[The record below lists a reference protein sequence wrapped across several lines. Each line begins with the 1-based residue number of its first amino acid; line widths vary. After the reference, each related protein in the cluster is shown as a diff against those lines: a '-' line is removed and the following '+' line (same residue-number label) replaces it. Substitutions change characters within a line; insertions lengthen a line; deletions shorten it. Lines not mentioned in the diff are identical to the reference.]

1 MHVPLQHQDAWA
13 KQFQAWK
20 RLPATPVLTHGA
32 LLVVVAGLA
41 TGSFA
46 QSVTADVG

>member
-20 RLPATPVLTHGA
+20 RRPATPVLTHGA